1 MLKSVRVYFNTKR
14 MSAILKALQNRTVN
28 VELKSEVIEFG
39 LVENIQK
46 ASDGSRK
53 LTESLRD
60 SNKSMNNADVAK
72 KELEKEF
79 EKVQKTLEKE
89 QDKFFKLESRVDP
102 MLTKM
107 KDLLDK
113 TKRAA
118 NELGVKPNNI
128 DGFKELEQD
137 VKELAKARVG
147 K

>member
-1 MLKSVRVYFNTKR
+1 MLGLYFNTKN
-14 MSAILKALQNRTVN
+14 MSAILKALQNRKS
-28 VELKSEVIEFG
+28 VELKSEVVELG

-46 ASDGSRK
+46 ASDNSKK

-60 SNKSMNNADVAK
+60 SNKSMNDADVAK

-79 EKVQKTLEKE
+79 AKVQKTLEKE

-118 NELGVKPNNI
+118 NELGVKPSNI

>member
-1 MLKSVRVYFNTKR
+1 MVGLYFNTKN
-14 MSAILKALQNRTVN
+14 MSAILKALQNRKVE
-28 VELKSEVIEFG
+28 VELKSEVVELG

-46 ASDGSRK
+46 ASDNSRK

-60 SNKSMNNADVAK
+60 SNKSMNDADVAK

-79 EKVQKTLEKE
+79 AKVQKTLEKE

-118 NELGVKPNNI
+118 NELGVKPSNI

>member
-28 VELKSEVIEFG
+28 VELKSEVVELG

>member
-1 MLKSVRVYFNTKR
+1 
-14 MSAILKALQNRTVN
+14 MSEILKVLNRKS
-28 VELKSEVIEFG
+28 VELKSEVVELG

-46 ASDGSRK
+46 ASDSSRK

-79 EKVQKTLEKE
+79 AKVQKTLEKE

-118 NELGVKPNNI
+118 NELGVKPSNI

>member
-1 MLKSVRVYFNTKR
+1 
-14 MSAILKALQNRTVN
+14 MSAILKALQNRKVE
-28 VELKSEVIEFG
+28 VELKSEVVELG

-46 ASDGSRK
+46 ASDNSKK

-60 SNKSMNNADVAK
+60 SNKSMNDADVAK

-79 EKVQKTLEKE
+79 AKVQKTLEKE

-118 NELGVKPNNI
+118 NELGVKPSNI